1 MKGCDGKADCQNVN
15 TGKEK
20 EEHARLKEENAKLKG
35 EHLNLKEAP
44 AVEQAKPWIS
54 ENIDVRLWIGL
65 FLFHSQLM

>member
-15 TGKEK
+15 MGKEK
-20 EEHARLKEENAKLKG
+20 EGHARLKEENAKLKG